1 MDTGAYHR
9 LMTVRGPYAKSTRTR
24 EQILT
29 AALETISK
37 GGYAGAS
44 LQQIADAVGMTK
56 AGLLHHF
63 ESREALFT
71 AVLNRRDEIDTEGI
85 VAGDQIDEFVHLMQR
100 NADVPGLVA
109 LFSAIT
115 GVGAAQPIGSTTRT
129 FTETHYARIIPLL
142 TGAIEE
148 RQREGKVSSSR
159 SAVNLARLLVAAADG
174 LQTQWLLDPDID
186 MRAELAILIDAFES

>member
-1 MDTGAYHR
+1 MS
-9 LMTVRGPYAKSTRTR
+9 VRGPYAKTAATR

-29 AALETISK
+29 AALDLISR
-37 GGYAGAS
+37 GGYPSAS

-71 AVLNRRDEIDTEGI
+71 AVLSKRDEIDTAGI
-85 VAGDQIDEFVHLMQR
+85 ISGDQIDGFIHLVGH

-115 GVGAAQPIGSTTRT
+115 GVGAAERQGSATRA
-129 FTETHYARIIPLL
+129 FTEAHYARIVPLL
-142 TGAIEE
+142 TAAIAK
-148 RQREGKVSSSR
+148 RQAEGTI
-159 SAVNLARLLVAAADG
+159 SANRQPLDLARLLVAAADG
-174 LQTQWLLDPDID
+174 LQTQWLLDPTID
-186 MRAELAILIDAFES
+186 MRAELAVLLESFRA